1 MVRELSILSNN
12 RCGIYKGVI
21 PHWWYISAQ
30 VVYIRTGGIYAH
42 RWHISAH
49 VVYIRTG
56 CIYKSTLVVRIQP
69 ISFNVYIQIAAKK
82 MRGRVLE
89 NGSSGYGTGT
99 NYVEEQNLGRYL
111 IVLNYYHMC

>member
-1 MVRELSILSNN
+1 M
-12 RCGIYKGVI
+12 
-21 PHWWYISAQ
+21 
-30 VVYIRTGGIYAH
+30 RTGGIYPHMWYIYAL
-42 RWHISAH
+42 
-49 VVYIRTG
+49 VVYINPHWWYGSSLYLLTF
-56 CIYKSTLVVRIQP
+56 
-69 ISFNVYIQIAAKK
+69 ISKLQLKK

>member
-1 MVRELSILSNN
+1 MRTG
-12 RCGIYKGVI
+12 GIY
-21 PHWWYISAQ
+21 PHWWYISAL
-30 VVYIRTGGIYAH
+30 VVYILY
-42 RWHISAH
+42 ISA
-49 VVYIRTG
+49 
-56 CIYKSTLVVRIQP
+56 LVVWIQP
-69 ISFNVYIQIAAKK
+69 IFFNVYIQIAAKK